1 VSGDAPDGVVT
12 PAQMEPATYVV
23 DAVFRLARAVEQIGS
38 LRLASWQMSLSGYAA
53 LQVMASQPNLS
64 MAQVARRCFVRPQTM
79 IRIVAA
85 LEQRGFV
92 ERQPNPDSER
102 ALALVVTPDGLAA
115 LAEMAAEVNKINA
128 TITRVLDAGEIA
140 SLDRMLRRCAVEVEA
155 EIKTPT

>member
-1 VSGDAPDGVVT
+1 
-12 PAQMEPATYVV
+12 
-23 DAVFRLARAVEQIGS
+23 
-38 LRLASWQMSLSGYAA
+38 
-53 LQVMASQPNLS
+53 
-64 MAQVARRCFVRPQTM
+64 M

-92 ERQPNPDSER
+92 ERRPNPDSER

-128 TITRVLDAGEIA
+128 TITRLLDASEIT
-140 SLDRMLRRCAVEVEA
+140 SLDGMLRRCAVEVEA